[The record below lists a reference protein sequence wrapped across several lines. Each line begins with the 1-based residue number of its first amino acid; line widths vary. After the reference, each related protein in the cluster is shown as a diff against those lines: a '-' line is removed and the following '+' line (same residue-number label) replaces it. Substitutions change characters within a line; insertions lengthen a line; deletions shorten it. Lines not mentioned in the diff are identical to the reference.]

1 MGVTRAMGHRSI
13 KEPIA
18 GPWDWQSLI
27 PRCQC
32 ELDDL
37 RIRASAAAP
46 IGINLSRF
54 FRFLE
59 AEITGKPVQGAP
71 TSSKTLANYRRFLYE
86 LELDVDHDPVDHN
99 MIHGPDVDL
108 EQLPCAFGGVTE
120 TAENPRFLGASSV
133 NLAAA

>member
-1 MGVTRAMGHRSI
+1 MKTSGHRSI

-27 PRCQC
+27 PKCQC

-37 RIRASAAAP
+37 RVRAAMAAP

-54 FRFLE
+54 HRWIE
-59 AEITGKPVQGAP
+59 SEITGAPVEGAP
-71 TSSKTLANYRRFLYE
+71 RGAKALANYRRFLYE
-86 LELDVDHDPVDHN
+86 LNVDHQPVERDP
-99 MIHGPDVDL
+99 IHGPDVDFD
-108 EQLPCAFGGVTE
+108 ELPCGFGGVANS
-120 TAENPRFLGASSV
+120 AENPRFLGVSSV